1 MDAYRG
7 DTVASGP
14 GVITGSG
21 SLATSHSTSLNLS
34 ISPPLRHLYPPLSTS
49 LDLSTSLNLSCA
61 CCLLLA
67 VCWCPATRLTTGE
80 SPDQAFLQRH
90 KHVPFKTWSPKTA
103 FAYLC
108 TCPTVARCAR
118 CLADDHD
125 LRLGNGEWLATQNA
139 ATLRQYPDIPASAR
153 TLICVMVHQAMSTCV
168 AFLTL
173 GVAVRLTMV
182 LLCVCVFVCLYLSR
196 PLDLSLDLSFDLSLH
211 CPALLCFN
219 LLPLLTFCH
228 LPLLCVSSPGGLC
241 THQPTGVLTGRHY
254 TVPQPGLVQAAC
266 GEAGE
271 RNQPT
276 HGRHSWCV
284 VLGGGFGWEVPVPSA
299 LPCFPARP
307 CVPLCHLCWLTSG
320 SIRPVLQRCSSF
332 QWHGGKHVRMGGW

>member
-1 MDAYRG
+1 M
-7 DTVASGP
+7 
-14 GVITGSG
+14 
-21 SLATSHSTSLNLS
+21 
-34 ISPPLRHLYPPLSTS
+34 
-49 LDLSTSLNLSCA
+49 
-61 CCLLLA
+61 LLA

-90 KHVPFKTWSPKTA
+90 QHVPFKTWSPKTA

-182 LLCVCVFVCLYLSR
+182 LLCVCVFVCLYLSQ
-196 PLDLSLDLSFDLSLH
+196 PLDLFLGLFLLWQTSANTAYTSLTPRQVVSGRSLVI
-211 CPALLCFN
+211 PLAVVANNALISGVVCRHVRSGAQGSQLN
-219 LLPLLTFCH
+219 QQVQCH
-228 LPLLCVSSPGGLC
+228 PRRRSE
-241 THQPTGVLTGRHY
+241 GVLPPRYMPLTRQQ
-254 TVPQPGLVQAAC
+254 V
-266 GEAGE
+266 
-271 RNQPT
+271 
-276 HGRHSWCV
+276 
-284 VLGGGFGWEVPVPSA
+284 
-299 LPCFPARP
+299 AR
-307 CVPLCHLCWLTSG
+307 LS
-320 SIRPVLQRCSSF
+320 
-332 QWHGGKHVRMGGW
+332 